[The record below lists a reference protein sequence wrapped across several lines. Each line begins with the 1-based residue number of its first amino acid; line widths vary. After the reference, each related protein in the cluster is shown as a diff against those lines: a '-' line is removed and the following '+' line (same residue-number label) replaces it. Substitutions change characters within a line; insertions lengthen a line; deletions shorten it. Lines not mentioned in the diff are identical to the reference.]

1 MTDKIN
7 SGRRSFL
14 QKTGI
19 AVIGG
24 AAGLNLVQSQKSFAR
39 NTNSNTLK
47 VGLIGCGGRGSG
59 AAAQALQADPNTVLT
74 AMGDVF
80 PEQIEASLKELRELH
95 PDRVAVS
102 KDKQFIGFDAY
113 KKLIESDV
121 DVVLLAT
128 PPAFRP
134 EHFAEAIKHGK
145 HVFAEKPVAID
156 APGVR
161 KVLDAAKKA
170 KEKNLCVVSG
180 FCYRYDYAKRAF
192 FDKLKGGQIGDVLS
206 VTTTRNGGQLWN
218 KPKLAEWT
226 DMEYRLKNWLY
237 YSWLSGDFICEMMV
251 HSLDLM
257 SWAMGDKTPVRAT
270 GTGGRQV
277 RVEEIYGNVYD
288 HFAIEF
294 EYANGLRAYH
304 FSRQMEGCSNT
315 NSVHVAGTLGRGSI
329 ENWPAN
335 HEFTGRNKWKYS
347 GKENNMYETQHE
359 ELFAAIRKGKA
370 INDGEQMAN
379 SSMLGV
385 LSRMVAY
392 TGQTLTWEEALN
404 SKEELGPSMDQYSRD
419 LIWTKNEIAKPGITR
434 FS

>member
-1 MTDKIN
+1 MAEVIN

-14 QKTGI
+14 HNTGI

-24 AAGLNLVQSQKSFAR
+24 AVGLNLVHSRKAFAST
-39 NTNSNTLK
+39 TNSNTLK
-47 VGLIGCGGRGSG
+47 VGLVGCGGRGSG

-80 PEQIEASLKELRELH
+80 PEQIDGSLKELRAMY
-95 PDRVAVS
+95 PDRVKVG
-102 KDKQFIGFDAY
+102 KDQQYIGFDAY
-113 KKLIESDV
+113 KKVIESDV

-134 EHFAEAIKHGK
+134 QHFAEAVNHGK

-161 KVLDAAKKA
+161 MVLEAAKKA

-192 FDKLKGGQIGDVLS
+192 FERLKGGQIGDVIS
-206 VTTTRNGGQLWN
+206 VSTTRNGGQLWN
-218 KPKLAEWT
+218 KPKKPEWT

-237 YSWLSGDFICEMMV
+237 YNWLSGDFICEMMV

-257 SWAMGDKTPVRAT
+257 SWAMGDKMPLRAT

-288 HFAIEF
+288 HFAVEF
-294 EYANGLRAYH
+294 EYAGGIRAYH

-315 NSVHVAGTLGRGSI
+315 NSVQVAGTLGRGFI
-329 ENWPAN
+329 ENWPTK

-392 TGQTLTWEEALN
+392 TGQTISWEEAMK
-404 SKEELGPSMDQYSRD
+404 SEEQLGPSMDQYSRD
-419 LIWTKNEIAKPGITR
+419 LIWTKNEIAKPGITK

>member
-1 MTDKIN
+1 MAQFNN

-14 QKTGI
+14 HKTGI
-19 AVIGG
+19 AAIGG
-24 AAGLNLVQSQKSFAR
+24 AVGLHLLQSQNTFACK
-39 NTNSNTLK
+39 TNSNTLK
-47 VGLIGCGGRGSG
+47 IGLVGCGGRGSG

-80 PEQIEASLKELRELH
+80 SEQIEASLKELQAMY
-95 PDRVAVS
+95 PDRVKVS
-102 KDKQFIGFDAY
+102 KDNQYIGFDAY
-113 KKLIESDV
+113 KKVIASDV

-128 PPAFRP
+128 PPVFRP
-134 EHFAEAIKHGK
+134 QHFAEAIDHGK

-161 KVLDAAKKA
+161 KVLEAAKKA

-180 FCYRYDYAKRAF
+180 FCFRYEYAKRAF
-192 FDKLKGGQIGDVLS
+192 FEKLKGGQIGDVLS
-206 VTTTRNGGQLWN
+206 VSTTRNGGQLWN
-218 KPKLAEWT
+218 KPKQPGWT

-257 SWAMGDKTPVRAT
+257 SWALGDKMPLRAT
-270 GTGGRQV
+270 GSGGRQV
-277 RVEEIYGNVYD
+277 RVEEVYGNVYD

-294 EYANGLRAYH
+294 EYANGLKATH
-304 FSRQMEGCSNT
+304 FSRQMEGCSNK
-315 NSVHVAGTLGRGSI
+315 NSVDIAGTLGRGYI
-329 ENWPAN
+329 QNWPAA

-347 GKENNMYETQHE
+347 GKDNNMYETQHE

-370 INDGEQMAN
+370 INDGVQMAN

-392 TGQTLTWEEALN
+392 TGQTISWEDALN
-404 SKEELGPSMDQYSRD
+404 SKEQLGPSMDQYNRD
-419 LIWTKNEIAKPGITR
+419 LIWTQNEIAKPGITK
-434 FS
+434 FL